1 VTLRNDSICS
11 DAQAITPSNTTVL
24 DLNGFYVGT
33 TGAVSVITAGGT
45 TVTFPSVPA
54 GAVIPLRVQT
64 IRSTGT
70 TASNIVGF
78 KD

>member
-1 VTLRNDSICS
+1 MTLRNDSICS
-11 DAQAITPSNTTVL
+11 DALAITPSNTTVL

-33 TGAVSVITAGGT
+33 TGNVSVVTAGGT
-45 TVTFPSVPA
+45 TVTFTAVPA

-64 IRSTGT
+64 IRSTST